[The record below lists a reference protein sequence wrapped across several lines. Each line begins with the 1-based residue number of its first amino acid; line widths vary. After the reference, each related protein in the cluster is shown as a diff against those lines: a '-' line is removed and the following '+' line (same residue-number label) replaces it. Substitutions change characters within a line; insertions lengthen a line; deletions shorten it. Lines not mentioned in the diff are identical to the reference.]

1 MLESDNTQT
10 KPIQTTIYILLSISI
25 GLAVIGYL
33 FRKEFDPR
41 IFSEATFSAKTVA
54 CIFAAVL
61 LMLGRDLGLIWRYRK
76 ISGNL
81 LSWKQAIRVNILCEF
96 TSAVTPSAVGG
107 SSLIVIFLNK
117 EGINAGSSTAMMFAC
132 LFLDE
137 LFFVISIPIIL
148 IGISIPELFGTTTV
162 LSQGIM
168 NLFFLVYTL
177 ITIWTLVLYIGLFR
191 KPEWIGRILT
201 KLSTLKILKRWKR
214 QISELGDNL
223 VTSSHTIGKK
233 PFRFWLSAFG
243 ATAFSWISRYLVVNA
258 LLLAFSP
265 VIGKQLLAFARQFI
279 LWIVMIV
286 SPTPGGSG
294 FSEYMFR
301 EYYADF
307 FPMAG
312 MVLVTAFVWRLITYY
327 LYLTIGICVI
337 PGWIKKNKATIKEKV

>member
-1 MLESDNTQT
+1 MLKQKGVLSKN
-10 KPIQTTIYILLSISI
+10 YLLLWSGQLVSQM
-25 GLAVIGYL
+25 GNRLYL
-33 FRKEFDPR
+33 M
-41 IFSEATFSAKTVA
+41 A
-54 CIFAAVL
+54 
-61 LMLGRDLGLIWRYRK
+61 
-76 ISGNL
+76 
-81 LSWKQAIRVNILCEF
+81 LSWY
-96 TSAVTPSAVGG
+96 
-107 SSLIVIFLNK
+107 
-117 EGINAGSSTAMMFAC
+117 
-132 LFLDE
+132 
-137 LFFVISIPIIL
+137 FV
-148 IGISIPELFGTTTV
+148 
-162 LSQGIM
+162 
-168 NLFFLVYTL
+168 
-177 ITIWTLVLYIGLFR
+177 
-191 KPEWIGRILT
+191 
-201 KLSTLKILKRWKR
+201 
-214 QISELGDNL
+214 SELGDNL